1 MLNLR
6 FIFLDQPVDDKAE
19 EEDQSEEWSHG
30 NHAENDGE
38 QFEVQS
44 CRDLARQVLLVGFE
58 EITEQNYD
66 SQVLR
71 SRE

>member
-6 FIFLDQPVDDKAE
+6 FMFLDQPVDDKAE

-38 QFEVQS
+38 QFEVQR
-44 CRDLARQVLLVGFE
+44 CWDLE
-58 EITEQNYD
+58 W
-66 SQVLR
+66 
-71 SRE
+71 